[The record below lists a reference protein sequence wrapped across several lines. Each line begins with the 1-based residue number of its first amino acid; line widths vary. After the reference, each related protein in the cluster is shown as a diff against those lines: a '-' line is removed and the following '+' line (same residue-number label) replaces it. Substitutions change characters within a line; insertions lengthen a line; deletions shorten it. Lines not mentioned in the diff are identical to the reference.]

1 MNVVPVTLDGRFVRL
16 EPIEEHHR
24 AGLRAVADDPA
35 VWQYS
40 PVDAAGGPFDRWL
53 DVWFDRS
60 LAVHS
65 NSDPRRELVFVV
77 RRIQDDR
84 IVGSTRYLNIE
95 PAHHRLEI
103 GSTWYA
109 ADARGTKVNPECKLL
124 LMTHAFDAQGAY
136 RVELKCDARN
146 VHSRAAIAKLG
157 AKEEGTLR
165 RHMMLGDG
173 FVRDTVYFSVLD
185 REWPGVRDGLVR
197 RVQSG

>member
-16 EPIEEHHR
+16 EPIEERHR
-24 AGLRAVADDPA
+24 AGLRAVADDTA

-40 PVDAAGGPFDRWL
+40 PVDDAGGPFDRWL

-65 NSDPRRELVFVV
+65 NSAPRREVVFVV
-77 RRIQDDR
+77 RRKKDDR

-109 ADARGTKVNPECKLL
+109 ADARGTHVNPECKLL
-124 LMTHAFDAQGAY
+124 LMTHAFDALGAY

-146 VHSRAAIAKLG
+146 VTSRAAIAKLG

-165 RHMMLGDG
+165 RHMALGDG

-185 REWPGVRDGLVR
+185 REWQGVRDGLVR
-197 RVQSG
+197 RVQAV

>member
-1 MNVVPVTLDGRFVRL
+1 MNVVPLTLDGRYVRL
-16 EPIEEHHR
+16 EPIEERHR
-24 AGLRAVADDPA
+24 AGLRAVADDAA

-40 PVDAAGGPFDRWL
+40 PVDSVGGSFDRWL

-60 LAVHS
+60 LAVHGGG
-65 NSDPRRELVFVV
+65 REVVFVV
-77 RRIQDDR
+77 RRKGDDR

-95 PAHHRLEI
+95 PVHHRLEI

-109 ADARGTKVNPECKLL
+109 ADARGTNVNPECKLL
-124 LMTHAFDAQGAY
+124 LMTHAFDALGAY

-146 VHSRAAIAKLG
+146 VTSRAAIAKLG

-185 REWPGVRDGLVR
+185 REWPSVRDGLVR
-197 RVQSG
+197 RVRGG